1 MDKNNLNI
9 SGIES
14 FFYNLLYDKVSSN
27 VFMTT
32 LPPNINDDWKDMA
45 VIAIPSSISNKDAF
59 GRGTVSIQLYTQSL
73 SDGSKNL
80 SAFSKM
86 EKALNESI
94 EESLNS
100 TYSVSLLGSFA
111 EYDTDAKMHCNIYL
125 IQLLIV

>member
-1 MDKNNLNI
+1 MDKNKLNI
-9 SGIES
+9 SSIES
-14 FFYNLLYDKVSSN
+14 FFYDLLYEKVSSN

-32 LPPNINDDWKDMA
+32 LPHVINDEWKEMT
-45 VIAIPSSISNKDAF
+45 VIVIPSSISNKDAY
-59 GRGTVSIQLYTQSL
+59 GRGTVSIQLYAQPL

-80 SAFSKM
+80 SAFTKM

-94 EESLNS
+94 EQSSNP
-100 TYSVSLLGSFA
+100 TYSVSLLGNFS

>member
-1 MDKNNLNI
+1 MDRNNLNI

-86 EKALNESI
+86 EKALNKSI
-94 EESLNS
+94 EESINP

>member
-1 MDKNNLNI
+1 MDKNKLNI
-9 SGIES
+9 SSIES
-14 FFYNLLYDKVSSN
+14 FFYDLLYEKVSSN

-32 LPPNINDDWKDMA
+32 LPPVINDDWKEMV
-45 VIAIPSSISNKDAF
+45 VIDIPSSISNKDAY
-59 GRGTVSIQLYTQSL
+59 GRGTVSIQLYAQPL

-94 EESLNS
+94 EQSSNP
-100 TYSVSLLGSFA
+100 TYPVSLLGSFA

-125 IQLLIV
+125 LQLLIV

>member
-1 MDKNNLNI
+1 MDKNKLNI
-9 SGIES
+9 SSVES
-14 FFYNLLYDKVSSN
+14 FFYDLLYEKVSSN

-32 LPPNINDDWKDMA
+32 LPPVIDDEWKDMV

-59 GRGTVSIQLYTQSL
+59 GRGTISVQLYAQPL

-94 EESLNS
+94 EQSLNPD
-100 TYSVSLLGSFA
+100 YSVSLLGSFS

>member
-1 MDKNNLNI
+1 MDKNKLNI
-9 SGIES
+9 SAIES
-14 FFYNLLYDKVSSN
+14 FFYDLLYEKVSSN

-32 LPPNINDDWKDMA
+32 LPPNVYDEWKDMV

-59 GRGTVSIQLYTQSL
+59 GRGTVSIRLYAQSL

-94 EESLNS
+94 EQNS
-100 TYSVSLLGSFA
+100 NPTYSVSLLGNFS

>member
-1 MDKNNLNI
+1 MDKNKLNI
-9 SGIES
+9 SAIES
-14 FFYNLLYDKVSSN
+14 FFYDLLYEKVSSN

-32 LPPNINDDWKDMA
+32 LPPNVYDEWKDIA

-59 GRGTVSIQLYTQSL
+59 GRGTVSIQLYAQPL

-80 SAFSKM
+80 SAFTKM

-94 EESLNS
+94 EQSSNP
-100 TYSVSLLGSFA
+100 TYSVSLLGNFA

>member
-1 MDKNNLNI
+1 MDKNKLNI
-9 SGIES
+9 SSIES
-14 FFYNLLYDKVSSN
+14 FFYNLLFEKVSSN

-32 LPPNINDDWKDMA
+32 LPPNIYDEWKDMA

-59 GRGTVSIQLYTQSL
+59 GRGTVSIQLYAQPL

-94 EESLNS
+94 EQSSNPD
-100 TYSVSLLGSFA
+100 YSVSLLGNFA

>member
-1 MDKNNLNI
+1 MDKNKLNI
-9 SGIES
+9 SDIES
-14 FFYNLLYDKVSSN
+14 FFYNLLFDKVSSN

-32 LPPNINDDWKDMA
+32 LPPNIYDDWKDMV
-45 VIAIPSSISNKDAF
+45 VIAIPSSIANKDAF
-59 GRGTVSIQLYTQSL
+59 GRGTVSVQLYAQPL

-80 SAFSKM
+80 FAFSKM

-94 EESLNS
+94 EQSSNP
-100 TYSVSLLGSFA
+100 TYSVSLLGNFS